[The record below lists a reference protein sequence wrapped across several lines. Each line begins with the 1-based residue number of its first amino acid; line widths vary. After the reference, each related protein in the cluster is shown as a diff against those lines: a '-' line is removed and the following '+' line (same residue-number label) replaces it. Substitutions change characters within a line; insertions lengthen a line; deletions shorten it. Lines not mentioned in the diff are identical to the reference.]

1 MRPCSRESGI
11 LADGRCNRQI
21 LPPRYSYR
29 SESRTKKNGIIFVLY
44 IFEVHCLF
52 GHETGIFYTHPLRVH
67 AEARQKSVLLCF
79 SMKHSAIVALDG
91 RVSRVDA
98 KNRILYFGGVVPD
111 NDKYS
116 FLINLICIANGIC
129 VLVVCCDCSLIP
141 FKTVLHI
148 YILSLVITMKSKL
161 FTEFINIGG
170 CRDIDGEDCIFVMD
184 SEGSASIVSAI
195 LIVSVLNIELRFVM
209 STKRKINDYFT
220 KRSKTIDEPQLIPN
234 KVQIT
239 SEKISENQDQI
250 ESLPHLNDIGIFAN
264 RDLTND
270 EKYCALTKVWVP
282 KPTYKFPLCI
292 INEKRGLKF
301 QYHWLLEFNWLAYSE
316 KNQGV
321 YHKHCVV
328 FAKTGGVG
336 SQPLRKLVYEA
347 FNAWKKALE
356 VFRKH
361 STCDY
366 HVTSVVKSDIL
377 DIFTKKQPSIIETIC
392 VDRNVQI
399 QETRKKIVPIIE
411 CIILC
416 GRQEIALRR
425 HNDTGKMCVNGI
437 EGKEIFSKKLHL
449 ENNQRY
455 KYIGAKIQNEEI
467 AACGDIIQ
475 KKIIE
480 KINAAE
486 CFSILADE
494 TTDVLNKEQLTLC
507 VRYIDDQNNLCEDF
521 LKYVNIDSLTGASL
535 SSAIL
540 NGLTSCGV
548 QCDYLFGQGYGGA
561 SNMSGK
567 FRGVQAIICEKYP
580 QALYVHCAAH
590 SLNLAVSTAS
600 NIKPIRN
607 CFGILKKMYTFFN
620 TPKRSSVILREIDGC
635 DFEPKVKSLKRL
647 CATTWVQRYDAVNDF
662 MELFPFVV
670 AALEIIS
677 EWNDSSVTDASML
690 LKSFDSEFL
699 IALQVIKELAEI
711 VNINLSVKRIAKR
724 QTNRANP
731 FTDSMNNTTC
741 FEAIFSKNQYLNV
754 CEVDSFQN
762 LLEFYSPN
770 INKDNNLAEL
780 KIWRTKLLQNQIAIK
795 TALDALRVCCP
806 NLYPNINKLLKILCT
821 LPERLNGLTMLAI
834 HKDVIVT
841 PDEVLDEMAK
851 KPRKLEIV
859 I

>member
-1 MRPCSRESGI
+1 M
-11 LADGRCNRQI
+11 
-21 LPPRYSYR
+21 
-29 SESRTKKNGIIFVLY
+29 
-44 IFEVHCLF
+44 
-52 GHETGIFYTHPLRVH
+52 
-67 AEARQKSVLLCF
+67 
-79 SMKHSAIVALDG
+79 
-91 RVSRVDA
+91 
-98 KNRILYFGGVVPD
+98 
-111 NDKYS
+111 
-116 FLINLICIANGIC
+116 
-129 VLVVCCDCSLIP
+129 
-141 FKTVLHI
+141 
-148 YILSLVITMKSKL
+148 
-161 FTEFINIGG
+161 
-170 CRDIDGEDCIFVMD
+170 
-184 SEGSASIVSAI
+184 SIS
-195 LIVSVLNIELRFVM
+195 
-209 STKRKINDYFT
+209 
-220 KRSKTIDEPQLIPN
+220 SKTIDEPQLIPN

-239 SEKISENQDQI
+239 SEKISEYQDQI
-250 ESLPHLNDIGIFAN
+250 ESMPHLNDIGIFVN

-282 KPTYKFPLCI
+282 LPTYKFPLCI
-292 INEKRGLKF
+292 KNEKRGLKF
-301 QYHWLLEFNWLAYSE
+301 QYHWLLEFNWL
-316 KNQGV
+316 
-321 YHKHCVV
+321 
-328 FAKTGGVG
+328 
-336 SQPLRKLVYEA
+336 
-347 FNAWKKALE
+347 

-366 HVTSVVKSDIL
+366 HVTSVVKSDQFL
-377 DIFTKKQPSIIETIC
+377 DIFTKKQPSIIEAIC

-399 QETRKKIVPIIE
+399 QENRKKLVPIIE

-416 GRQEIALRR
+416 GRQEIALRG
-425 HNDTGKMCVNGI
+425 HNDSGKMCVNGNI
-437 EGKEIFSKKLHL
+437 FDLYNDGNFRAILRYRGKGDNFLKLHL
-449 ENNQRY
+449 ENSQRY
-455 KYIGAKIQNEEI
+455 KYIGAKIQNEII

-475 KKIIE
+475 KKIVE

-494 TTDVLNKEQLTLC
+494 TTDVSNKEQLTLC

-548 QCDYLFGQGYGGA
+548 QCDFLFGQGHDGA

-590 SLNLAVSTAS
+590 SLNLAVSSAS
-600 NIKPIRN
+600 SIPPIRN
-607 CFGILKKMYTFFN
+607 CLGILCIHFLT
-620 TPKRSSVILREIDGC
+620 LRN
-635 DFEPKVKSLKRL
+635 V
-647 CATTWVQRYDAVNDF
+647 AVWVQRYDAVNDF
-662 MELFPFVV
+662 VELFPFVV

-677 EWNDSSVTDASML
+677 EWNDSSATDASIL
-690 LKSFDSEFL
+690 LKAIDSEFL
-699 IALQVIKELAEI
+699 ISLQVIKNLFSYGLPLCKQLQSEQIDLMEAVCLAENTVLALKDLRTDTDEEFKQIFLKAEKLAAI

-741 FEAIFSKNQYLNV
+741 EMAIEFYYRTTIFVPYVDHFIAQLEARFLAHKNIFKGFEAIFSKNQYLNAF
-754 CEVDSFQN
+754 EVESFQN

-770 INKDNNLAEL
+770 VNKHNSLAEL
-780 KIWRTKLLQNQIAIK
+780 KIWRTKLLQKQIVIK

-806 NLYPNINKLLKILCT
+806 NLYPNINKLLKILTT
-821 LPERLNGLTMLAI
+821 LPVSTSTPERSFSTLKRVKTYLRNSMTEDRLNGLTMLAI

-851 KPRKLEIV
+851 KPRKLDIL

>member
-1 MRPCSRESGI
+1 
-11 LADGRCNRQI
+11 
-21 LPPRYSYR
+21 
-29 SESRTKKNGIIFVLY
+29 
-44 IFEVHCLF
+44 
-52 GHETGIFYTHPLRVH
+52 
-67 AEARQKSVLLCF
+67 
-79 SMKHSAIVALDG
+79 
-91 RVSRVDA
+91 
-98 KNRILYFGGVVPD
+98 
-111 NDKYS
+111 
-116 FLINLICIANGIC
+116 
-129 VLVVCCDCSLIP
+129 
-141 FKTVLHI
+141 
-148 YILSLVITMKSKL
+148 
-161 FTEFINIGG
+161 
-170 CRDIDGEDCIFVMD
+170 
-184 SEGSASIVSAI
+184 
-195 LIVSVLNIELRFVM
+195 M

-220 KRSKTIDEPQLIPN
+220 KSSKTIDEPQLIPN

-239 SEKISENQDQI
+239 SEKISEYQDQI
-250 ESLPHLNDIGIFAN
+250 ESMPHLNDIGIFVN

-282 KPTYKFPLCI
+282 LPTYKFPLCI
-292 INEKRGLKF
+292 KNEKRGLKF

-321 YHKHCVV
+321 YCKHCVV

-366 HVTSVVKSDIL
+366 HVTSVVKSDQFL
-377 DIFTKKQPSIIETIC
+377 DIFTKKQPSIIEAIC

-399 QETRKKIVPIIE
+399 QENRKKLVPIIE

-416 GRQEIALRR
+416 GRQEIALRG
-425 HNDTGKMCVNGI
+425 HNDSGKMCVNEDLYNDGNFRAI
-437 EGKEIFSKKLHL
+437 LRYRGKGDNFLKLHL
-449 ENNQRY
+449 ENSQRY
-455 KYIGAKIQNEEI
+455 KYIGAKIQNEII

-475 KKIIE
+475 KKIVE

-494 TTDVLNKEQLTLC
+494 TTDVSNKEQLTLC

-548 QCDYLFGQGYGGA
+548 QCDFLFGQGYDGA

-600 NIKPIRN
+600 SIPPIRN
-607 CFGILKKMYTFFN
+607 CLGILEKMYTFFN
-620 TPKRSSVILREIDGC
+620 TPKRSSVILCEIDGC

-647 CATTWVQRYDAVNDF
+647 CATRWVQRYDAVNDF
-662 MELFPFVV
+662 VELFPFVV

-677 EWNDSSVTDASML
+677 EWNDSSATDASIL
-690 LKSFDSEFL
+690 LKAIDSEFL
-699 IALQVIKELAEI
+699 ISLQVIKNLFSYGLPLCKQLQSEQIDLMEAVCLAENTVLALKDLRTDTDEEFKQIFLKAEKLAAI

-741 FEAIFSKNQYLNV
+741 EMAIEFYYRTTIFVPYVDHFIAQLEARFLAHKNIFKGFEAIFSKNQYLNAF
-754 CEVDSFQN
+754 EVESFQN
-762 LLEFYSPN
+762 LLEFHSPN
-770 INKDNNLAEL
+770 VNKHNSLAEL
-780 KIWRTKLLQNQIAIK
+780 KIWRTKLLQKQIVIK

-806 NLYPNINKLLKILCT
+806 NLYPNINKLLKILTT
-821 LPERLNGLTMLAI
+821 LPVSTSTPERSFSTLKRVKTYLRNSMTEDRLNGLTMLAI

-851 KPRKLEIV
+851 KPRKLDIL